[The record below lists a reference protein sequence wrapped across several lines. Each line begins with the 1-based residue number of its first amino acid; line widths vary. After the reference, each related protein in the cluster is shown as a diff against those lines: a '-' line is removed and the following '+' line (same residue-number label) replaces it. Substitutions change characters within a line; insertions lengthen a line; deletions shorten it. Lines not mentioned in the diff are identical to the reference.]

1 MIVKNATQRIPKM
14 SFDFNFT
21 KEHLAEIISA
31 DANDWYDALV
41 DILPK
46 YGITNE
52 RRVAHFLSQCAH
64 ESGGFK
70 RLEENL
76 NYSAKALRAVF
87 GRYFGTPPKRD
98 ADEYHRRPEMI
109 ANYVYQDKFRKYK
122 MGNVN
127 EGDGWLFRGRG
138 LKQLTGRENYTR
150 FGASVDMTAEEAVEY
165 VATPA
170 GAVESACWYWDSR
183 NLNDIADADDVVR
196 MTKKI
201 NGGTIGLEDRQRRY
215 AHAMQV
221 LGMSVAELGTDD
233 GDVED
238 ILDDIGVLRKGSRG
252 DGVKIMQE
260 ALGIGADGIFGPGTE
275 RALKEWQAAN
285 GLVADGV
292 AGPATFG
299 KLLED

>member
-1 MIVKNATQRIPKM
+1 M
-14 SFDFNFT
+14 SFEFDFT

-31 DANDWYDALV
+31 DADDWYDALCEL
-41 DILPK
+41 LPK
-46 YGITNE
+46 YGITTE

-87 GRYFGTPPKRD
+87 GRYFGPAPKRD
-98 ADEYHRRPEMI
+98 ADEYHRKPEMI
-109 ANYVYQDKFRKYK
+109 ANYVYMDEFRKYK
-122 MGNVN
+122 MGNVQ
-127 EGDGWLFRGRG
+127 EGDGWRFRGRG
-138 LKQLTGRENYTR
+138 LKQLTGRHNYTA
-150 FGASVDMTAEEAVEY
+150 FGKSIGMSAEEAAEY

-170 GAVESACWYWDSR
+170 GAIESACWFWDTN
-183 NLNDIADADDVVR
+183 NLNDIADGDNVVR

-201 NGGTIGLEDRQRRY
+201 NGGNIGLEDRQRRY
-215 AHAMQV
+215 KHALQV
-221 LGMSVAELGTDD
+221 LGMSAEDLGEDD
-233 GDVED
+233 DSVED
-238 ILDDIGVLRKGSRG
+238 IIDDIGVLRKGSRG

-285 GLVADGV
+285 GLVADGI
-292 AGPATFG
+292 AGPATFA
-299 KLLED
+299 KLLDD